1 MEDPHI
7 AADGFTYEREFIS
20 TWLQDHD
27 NSPMTNLRLPN
38 KTLVPNHSLRSA
50 ISEWRSQ
57 QEQQQQQQQQ
67 Q

>member
-7 AADGFTYEREFIS
+7 AADGFTYEHEFIHS
-20 TWLQDHD
+20 WLQNHD

-38 KTLVPNHSLRSA
+38 KALIPNLSLKSA

-57 QEQQQQQQQQ
+57 QRL
-67 Q
+67 